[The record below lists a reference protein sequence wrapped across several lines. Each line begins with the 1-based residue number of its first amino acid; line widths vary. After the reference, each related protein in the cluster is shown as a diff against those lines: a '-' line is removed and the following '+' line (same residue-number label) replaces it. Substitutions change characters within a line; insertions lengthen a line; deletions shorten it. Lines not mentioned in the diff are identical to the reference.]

1 LINIGRGIARYPLYE
16 LIILSLL
23 MRSPL
28 HGYLILKIAN
38 DQIGPWAKVSSGSL
52 YQILA
57 KLEQARI
64 IAVIQH
70 ESQHTTG
77 ERVDRQLRVF
87 MITDEGRKRFRQ
99 VMMDT
104 SSNLGDYQK
113 LFRYKIGYIDL
124 LQPRERLLLINH
136 YVNYCQTY
144 ILHLETEMDAL
155 VHELANQPNPLYL
168 KNVLNVMQHIERQWK
183 GELDWARSLREE
195 VIAQADHD
203 SIVSPMDEKNLS

>member
-1 LINIGRGIARYPLYE
+1 M
-16 LIILSLL
+16 LSLL

-38 DQIGPWAKVSSGSL
+38 DQIGPWAKISSGSL
-52 YQILA
+52 YQLLA
-57 KLEQARI
+57 KLEHARI
-64 IAVIQH
+64 IAVMQH
-70 ESQHTTG
+70 EEQHASG
-77 ERVDRQLRVF
+77 DRVDRQLRIF

-113 LFRYKIGYIDL
+113 LFRFKIGYIDL
-124 LQPRERLLLINH
+124 LQPRERLLLFNH

-155 VHELANQPNPLYL
+155 VHELAGQPNPLYL
-168 KNVLNVMQHIERQWK
+168 KNVLSVMQHIKEQWS
-183 GELDWARSLREE
+183 GELDWARSLREG
-195 VIAQADHD
+195 VMAQISNDANAA
-203 SIVSPMDEKNLS
+203 SLNDEQLP

>member
-1 LINIGRGIARYPLYE
+1 MYE

-38 DQIGPWAKVSSGSL
+38 DQIGPWAKISSGSL

-57 KLEQARI
+57 KLEHARI

-70 ESQHTTG
+70 ADQHAPG
-77 ERVDRQLRVF
+77 EQVDRQLRVF

-124 LQPRERLLLINH
+124 LQPKECLLLFNH

-155 VHELANQPNPLYL
+155 VHELANQPNPYYL
-168 KNVLNVMQHIERQWK
+168 KNVLNVMQHIKEQWQ
-183 GELDWARSLREE
+183 GELDWARSLREG
-195 VIAQADHD
+195 VMVQIKDAA
-203 SIVSPMDEKNLS
+203 IVASLDEEHLS

>member
-1 LINIGRGIARYPLYE
+1 VYE

-38 DQIGPWAKVSSGSL
+38 DQIGPWAKISSGSL

-57 KLEQARI
+57 KLEHARI
-64 IAVIQH
+64 IAVMQH
-70 ESQHTTG
+70 ENQPATG

-113 LFRYKIGYIDL
+113 LFRYKIAYIDL

-168 KNVLNVMQHIERQWK
+168 KNVLNVMQHIKQQWQ

-195 VIAQADHD
+195 VMAQVNDASNVAVLDM
-203 SIVSPMDEKNLS
+203 VALDEEILS

>member
-1 LINIGRGIARYPLYE
+1 VYE

-38 DQIGPWAKVSSGSL
+38 DQIGPWAKISSGSL
-52 YQILA
+52 YHILA
-57 KLEQARI
+57 KLEHARI

-70 ESQHTTG
+70 QDQHTPG
-77 ERVDRQLRVF
+77 EQADRQLRVF
-87 MITDEGRKRFRQ
+87 MITDEGHKRFRQ
-99 VMMDT
+99 IMMDT

-124 LQPRERLLLINH
+124 LQPKERLLLFNH

-155 VHELANQPNPLYL
+155 VHELATQPNPFYL
-168 KNVLNVMQHIERQWK
+168 KNVLNVMQHVKQQWQ
-183 GELDWARSLREE
+183 GELNWARSLREE
-195 VIAQADHD
+195 EMAQIKDA
-203 SIVSPMDEKNLS
+203 STVALLDEENLS

>member
-1 LINIGRGIARYPLYE
+1 VYE
-16 LIILSLL
+16 LIILCLL

-38 DQIGPWAKVSSGSL
+38 DQIGPWAKISSGSL

-57 KLEQARI
+57 KLEHAMI

-70 ESQHTTG
+70 ENQPTTG

-113 LFRYKIGYIDL
+113 LFHYKMGYIDL
-124 LQPRERLLLINH
+124 LQPKERLLLFNH

-144 ILHLETEMDAL
+144 ILHLENEMDSL
-155 VHELANQPNPLYL
+155 THELAEHSNPLYL
-168 KNVLNVMQHIERQWK
+168 KNVLNVMQHIKQQWQ
-183 GELDWARSLREE
+183 GELDWARSLRDEVMAQVKDAAYVASLDEE
-195 VIAQADHD
+195 IL
-203 SIVSPMDEKNLS
+203 P